1 MAFFG
6 FFWLFGGPGGRRDP
20 WGPLGVQEGS
30 QIDRDGLERPP
41 PKIIKTIGYVKGS
54 SARARNAAADV
65 FASLKNIIGG
75 EVEEYSRLL
84 QQTRDQAVE
93 RMKQDAIAKGANAI
107 IAFRLQ
113 SSTIAQGASEVV
125 AYGTG
130 VVVED

>member
-1 MAFFG
+1 MLITTSDQVA
-6 FFWLFGGPGGRRDP
+6 
-20 WGPLGVQEGS
+20 
-30 QIDRDGLERPP
+30 ER
-41 PKIIKTIGYVKGS
+41 KIVKTLGYVKGS

-65 FASLKNIIGG
+65 FASIKNIIGG

-93 RMKQDAIAKGANAI
+93 RMITDAKDKGANAI
-107 IAFRLQ
+107 VCFRIQ

-130 VVVED
+130 VILED

>member
-1 MAFFG
+1 MLITTSDQVA
-6 FFWLFGGPGGRRDP
+6 
-20 WGPLGVQEGS
+20 EK
-30 QIDRDGLERPP
+30 
-41 PKIIKTIGYVKGS
+41 KIVKTLGYVKGS

-65 FASLKNIIGG
+65 FASIKNIIGG

-93 RMKQDAIAKGANAI
+93 RMITDAKDKGANAI
-107 IAFRLQ
+107 VCFRIQ

-130 VVVED
+130 VILED

>member
-1 MAFFG
+1 MLITTSDQVA
-6 FFWLFGGPGGRRDP
+6 
-20 WGPLGVQEGS
+20 
-30 QIDRDGLERPP
+30 ER
-41 PKIIKTIGYVKGS
+41 KIVKTLGYVKGS

-65 FASLKNIIGG
+65 FASIKNIIGG

-93 RMKQDAIAKGANAI
+93 RMITDAKDKGANAI
-107 IAFRLQ
+107 VCFRIQ

-130 VVVED
+130 VILEY

>member
-1 MAFFG
+1 M
-6 FFWLFGGPGGRRDP
+6 LITTSD
-20 WGPLGVQEGS
+20 
-30 QIDRDGLERPP
+30 QITEK
-41 PKIIKTIGYVKGS
+41 KIAKTIGYVKGS

-65 FASLKNIIGG
+65 FASIKNIIGG

-93 RMKQDAIAKGANAI
+93 RMVNDAEEKGANAI
-107 IAFRLQ
+107 VCFRIQ

-130 VVVED
+130 VILED

>member
-1 MAFFG
+1 MLITTSDQVA
-6 FFWLFGGPGGRRDP
+6 
-20 WGPLGVQEGS
+20 EK
-30 QIDRDGLERPP
+30 
-41 PKIIKTIGYVKGS
+41 KIIKTLGYVKGS

-65 FASLKNIIGG
+65 FASIKNIIGG

-93 RMKQDAIAKGANAI
+93 RMISDAKDKGANAI
-107 IAFRLQ
+107 VCFRIQ

-130 VVVED
+130 VILED

>member
-1 MAFFG
+1 MLITTSDQVA
-6 FFWLFGGPGGRRDP
+6 
-20 WGPLGVQEGS
+20 
-30 QIDRDGLERPP
+30 ER
-41 PKIIKTIGYVKGS
+41 KIVKTLGYVKGS

-65 FASLKNIIGG
+65 FASIKNIIGG

-93 RMKQDAIAKGANAI
+93 RMITDAKDKGANAI
-107 IAFRLQ
+107 VCFRIQ

-130 VVVED
+130 GILED

>member
-1 MAFFG
+1 M
-6 FFWLFGGPGGRRDP
+6 LITTSD
-20 WGPLGVQEGS
+20 
-30 QIDRDGLERPP
+30 QITEK
-41 PKIIKTIGYVKGS
+41 KIAKTIGYVKGS

-65 FASLKNIIGG
+65 FASIKNIIGG

-93 RMKQDAIAKGANAI
+93 RMVKDAEEKGANAI
-107 IAFRLQ
+107 VCFRIQ

-130 VVVED
+130 VILED

>member
-1 MAFFG
+1 M
-6 FFWLFGGPGGRRDP
+6 LITTSD
-20 WGPLGVQEGS
+20 
-30 QIDRDGLERPP
+30 QITEK
-41 PKIIKTIGYVKGS
+41 KIAKTIGYVKGS

-65 FASLKNIIGG
+65 FASIKNIIGG

-93 RMKQDAIAKGANAI
+93 RMIKDAKEKGANAI
-107 IAFRLQ
+107 VCFRIQ

-130 VVVED
+130 VILED

>member
-1 MAFFG
+1 MLITTSDQVA
-6 FFWLFGGPGGRRDP
+6 
-20 WGPLGVQEGS
+20 EK
-30 QIDRDGLERPP
+30 
-41 PKIIKTIGYVKGS
+41 KIIKTLGYVKGS

-65 FASLKNIIGG
+65 FASIKNVIGG

-93 RMKQDAIAKGANAI
+93 RMITDAKDKGANAI
-107 IAFRLQ
+107 VCFRIQ

-130 VVVED
+130 VILED

>member
-1 MAFFG
+1 MRNNISMIIATAENI
-6 FFWLFGGPGGRRDP
+6 
-20 WGPLGVQEGS
+20 EGK
-30 QIDRDGLERPP
+30 
-41 PKIIKTIGYVKGS
+41 KIIKTIGYVKGS
-54 SARARNAAADV
+54 SARARNVAADV

-93 RMKQDAIAKGANAI
+93 RMKLDAIEKGANAI
-107 IAFRLQ
+107 VAFRLQ

-130 VVVED
+130 VLIED

>member
-1 MAFFG
+1 MLITTSDQVA
-6 FFWLFGGPGGRRDP
+6 
-20 WGPLGVQEGS
+20 EK
-30 QIDRDGLERPP
+30 
-41 PKIIKTIGYVKGS
+41 KIIKTLGYVKGS

-65 FASLKNIIGG
+65 FASIKNIIGG

-93 RMKQDAIAKGANAI
+93 RMITDAKDKGANAI
-107 IAFRLQ
+107 ICFRIQ

-130 VVVED
+130 VILED